1 MATILKND
9 SPDSAAHTGA
19 LREATFL
26 FSDMSLQGD
35 EYVRAVQ
42 AEAAKEVQRAN
53 AEAAQ
58 IRSRAEAEGR
68 AAAEAAIDQLIDRR
82 LAEQMTTLVPALR
95 QLVDQLADSKGEWL
109 AHWQSC
115 SLEVARAM
123 AERIVRKELS
133 NDPQVSLQWIRES
146 LELASGA
153 SEVVVRLNPNDHN
166 GLRKEVDSLVQSMAG
181 ISSATV
187 VADESVS
194 PGGCL
199 VETKHGAIDMQ
210 LESQLSR
217 LVEELS

>member
-95 QLVDQLADSKGEWL
+95 QLADSKGEWL